1 MANLQSNSLF
11 GSVHDIMAKGRP
23 PLSLQTIELQVRM
36 CCTGCERVVRSAIYK
51 LRGIH
56 WFTTLFFYFYYYLS
70 TITIT
75 ILITKFKQ
83 LLKNLESK
91 SNM

>member
-11 GSVHDIMAKGRP
+11 GSVHDVMAKGRP

-56 WFTTLFFYFYYYLS
+56 CLLLYFFIS
-70 TITIT
+70 TTIT